1 MCSGVITFI
10 FRRLR
15 KAFLIGL
22 NHDIKQLTHS
32 LNDRKRMCPMKD
44 LQIIREE
51 IDEIDGQI
59 VSLYEER
66 MQRTTEVAEYK
77 ISVGKPVL
85 DKQRESEKLERVRA
99 QAKEENRYG
108 VGELFEHIMAMSRKR
123 QYQLLRKNGQAQD
136 FGFAQVDEL
145 PFYTKKIVYQGTQG
159 AYSQLAMKAYFGED
173 MEGYHVDTWR
183 DAMEAICK
191 GEADYAVLPI
201 ENSSAGIVGEN
212 FDLMLEYDNYIVAEQ
227 TIKIEHALLGLPDAE
242 ISDIRTVYSH
252 PQALMQSV
260 DFLDEHSEWERVS
273 VKNTAVAA
281 KQVVKEQRKDQAA
294 IASEVSA
301 ELYGLKILKNNIN
314 YSDENSTRFIIVGGK
329 KIRIKGA
336 QKVSICF
343 ETAHESGSLYR
354 MLSHFMFNNL
364 NMVKIESRPMKD
376 KSFEYRFF
384 VDLQGNLGDGAVQN
398 ALRGLVEESL
408 SMKVLGNY

>member
-1 MCSGVITFI
+1 
-10 FRRLR
+10 
-15 KAFLIGL
+15 
-22 NHDIKQLTHS
+22 
-32 LNDRKRMCPMKD
+32 MKD

-51 IDEIDGQI
+51 IDEIDSQI

-77 ISVGKPVL
+77 ISVGKQVL

-123 QYQLLRKNGQAQD
+123 QYQLLRENGQAQD

-145 PFYTKKIVYQGTQG
+145 PFYTKKIVYQGTEG
-159 AYSQLAMKAYFGED
+159 AYSQLAMKAYFGD
-173 MEGYHVDTWR
+173 GMEGYHVDTWR

-227 TIKIEHALLGLPDAE
+227 TIKIEHALLGLPEAE
-242 ISDIRTVYSH
+242 ISDIKTVFSH

-260 DFLDEHSEWERVS
+260 DFLDEHSNWDRVP

-281 KQVVKEQRKDQAA
+281 KQVVKERRKDQAA

-301 ELYGLKILKNNIN
+301 DLYGLKILKNNIN
-314 YSDENSTRFIIVGGK
+314 YSDENSTRFIIVGGQ
-329 KIRIKGA
+329 KIRLKDA
-336 QKVSICF
+336 DKVSICF
-343 ETAHESGSLYR
+343 EAAHESGSLYR

-364 NMVKIESRPMKD
+364 NMVKIESRPIKD